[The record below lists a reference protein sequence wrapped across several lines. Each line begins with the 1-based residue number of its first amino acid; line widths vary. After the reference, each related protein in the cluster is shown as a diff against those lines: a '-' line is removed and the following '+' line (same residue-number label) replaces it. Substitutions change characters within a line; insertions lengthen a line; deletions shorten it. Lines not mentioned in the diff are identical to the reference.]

1 MDALEPRI
9 LLDKVLN
16 LALSNVRVTHALCD
30 LIECP
35 SFQLLARY
43 AAVATNINL
52 GPDFVYVLLFNRTI
66 NQRVRILEVAVQVLG
81 ELLLV
86 Q

>member
-1 MDALEPRI
+1 MDALEPSI

-16 LALSNVRVTHALCD
+16 LALSNIRITHALCD
-30 LIECP
+30 LVECP

-43 AAVATNINL
+43 TSVATNINL
-52 GPDFVYVLLFNRTI
+52 GPNFVYVLLFNRTI
-66 NQRVRILEVAVQVLG
+66 NQRVRILKVAVQVLG